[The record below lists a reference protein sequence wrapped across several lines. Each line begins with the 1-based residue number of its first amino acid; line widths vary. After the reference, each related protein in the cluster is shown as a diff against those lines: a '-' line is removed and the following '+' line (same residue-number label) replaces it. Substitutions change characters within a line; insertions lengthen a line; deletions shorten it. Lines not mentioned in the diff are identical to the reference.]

1 MAGGAAVDVS
11 EELPDVTVGAAVAE
25 ERIVVEDDSLP
36 PYTDGHLLGDQF
48 EVAHESL
55 ADGFHVVVAQNEVFV
70 AGEGIEDIIPKA
82 RTAVGEIAQV
92 EDDTIVRNG
101 LPPSSDEFGIHLR
114 RIYEWS
120 VAESDDVLVAEV
132 GVGGEPDVLGLKF
145 EDGFHGLYV
154 SAKVKFF
161 PNPCKSLQGLQ
172 RFGKVKRFTGVVLL
186 RSIFGHAWQ
195 SNRLYRSIGLYPCA
209 QKWPFLTL
217 P

>member
-36 PYTDGHLLGDQF
+36 AYTDGHLLGDQF

-92 EDDTIVRNG
+92 EDDAIVRNG

-172 RFGKVKRFTGVVLL
+172 RF
-186 RSIFGHAWQ
+186 AEA
-195 SNRLYRSIGLYPCA
+195 SNA
-209 QKWPFLTL
+209 T
-217 P
+217 

>member
-1 MAGGAAVDVS
+1 MAGGVAVDVS

-36 PYTDGHLLGDQF
+36 AYTDGHLLGDQF

-55 ADGFHVVVAQNEVFV
+55 EDEVFV

-92 EDDTIVRNG
+92 EDDAIVRNG

-114 RIYEWS
+114 CIYEWS

-145 EDGFHGLYV
+145 EDGIHGL
-154 SAKVKFF
+154 
-161 PNPCKSLQGLQ
+161 
-172 RFGKVKRFTGVVLL
+172 
-186 RSIFGHAWQ
+186 
-195 SNRLYRSIGLYPCA
+195 
-209 QKWPFLTL
+209 
-217 P
+217 